1 MSKKSKVRHP
11 SLEMADPEVIKKKQD
26 VLSKARNKLLNLSD
40 ALKSS
45 KNLEVPDQKKT
56 ITKSM
61 TQVTLDYFFK
71 HCPNKER
78 NHIYANTRAPPN
90 GNRSTLRKQ
99 NSVGS
104 YPIRIEISAEDD
116 DTFPDIIS
124 RTRPATVC
132 VDKLDA
138 PRDAD
143 ALALE
148 RPRKKLSFRDP
159 EIIGTN
165 NNKPKVNGSS
175 YYTIY
180 KKTERKL
187 SPKSPQ
193 IKRSAS
199 SNGILQRKPS
209 FDDYDLESQAM
220 RVVRTVGQA
229 FEVCHKLS
237 INAPENDHLD
247 QDEQDTLTQDLL
259 SDRLSDIT
267 SDKPKKDIS
276 EGASDKMS
284 LPADDNSIKDS
295 YSDSNRNIRP
305 PPQIDILAPPPI
317 SNPQKSSLIS
327 AETYAS
333 PHSDGLTNI
342 SVGSGN
348 SVLPPAGSALSAHHE
363 IQLLREQLE
372 QQSQQTHAAM
382 AQLQLVREQLAA
394 EQSARLEAQARTHQL
409 LVHNRELL
417 DHIAAL
423 VAHLQ
428 GGEKSGQQQ
437 TPPHMA
443 MPQHQHLQG
452 TGDLSEAV
460 SLDNSLLQTLGL
472 NPQGLIENR
481 AVTSCLPSSPLRST
495 FNPGGNVFNF
505 PYQPPVDTP
514 SFESQLLQRL
524 QSLNAAYNPPSPFAY
539 NYNQTLPFLSSNLY
553 SQPLLNNSYNLQQP
567 PQKKLQQSPL
577 TMRHSYAGAETR
589 LSPAR
594 SNEQVSTPQYQNQQN
609 SVQSQQQ
616 PNSPY
621 QQPPSNN
628 QNQSSQHLQVHQNVR
643 QQRETTPNPHN
654 SPQTERRES
663 QFIKPLA
670 QMGTLTTTDTE
681 GRVRVIVPVPSN
693 SNEDAGAL
701 LSNLRITD
709 DLRLLNGPPI
719 TRSTSEK
726 VPNRSELMSQVQRTA
741 WARHTT
747 K

>member
-1 MSKKSKVRHP
+1 MPSKRQYDLVQNDDYDIRIPLHP
-11 SLEMADPEVIKKKQD
+11 EEAFHHGITFQAKYIGMLDVPRPTSRVEIVAAMRRIRYEFKAKGIKKKK
-26 VLSKARNKLLNLSD
+26 VTI
-40 ALKSS
+40 
-45 KNLEVPDQKKT
+45 EVSVDGVK
-56 ITKSM
+56 
-61 TQVTLDYFFK
+61 V
-71 HCPNKER
+71 
-78 NHIYANTRAPPN
+78 
-90 GNRSTLRKQ
+90 TLRKKKKRKQ
-99 NSVGS
+99 WLDDGKSVILNHPIYRIFYVSHDSQDLKIFS
-104 YPIRIEISAEDD
+104 YIA
-116 DTFPDIIS
+116 
-124 RTRPATVC
+124 
-132 VDKLDA
+132 
-138 PRDAD
+138 RD
-143 ALALE
+143 
-148 RPRKKLSFRDP
+148 
-159 EIIGTN
+159 
-165 NNKPKVNGSS
+165 GSS
-175 YYTIY
+175 NIFKCAVFKSN
-180 KKTERKL
+180 KK
-187 SPKSPQ
+187 
-193 IKRSAS
+193 
-199 SNGILQRKPS
+199 
-209 FDDYDLESQAM
+209 SQAM